1 MKIFFWALFGIT
13 LVLYGG
19 TVRAQETQGRQL
31 VDADPVNALTVVVG
45 HSVPAQFTF
54 HIKPGYHINS
64 RVPATP
70 ELIPTQLTFS
80 PPEDLV
86 IAKVQYPAG
95 VLTSFPFDPTEKLSV
110 YSGAITIRA
119 AVLTQPKAGAGRYT
133 VHAELKYQA
142 CDNNAC
148 YPPKRLP
155 IAFDVRIASGN
166 SKIRKARPT
175 ATSPHIH
182 N

>member
-1 MKIFFWALFGIT
+1 MKTNLVLLGLT
-13 LVLYGG
+13 LVLSGG
-19 TVRAQETQGRQL
+19 AVRAQETQARQF
-31 VDADPVNALTVVVG
+31 VDAEPVDALTVMVG
-45 HSVPAQFTF
+45 RSVPVQFTF

-64 RVPATP
+64 RVPTTP

-86 IAKVQYPAG
+86 IARIKYPAG

-110 YSGAITIRA
+110 YSGDITIKGV
-119 AVLTQPKAGAGRYT
+119 VLTQPKSLAGRYT

-155 IAFDVRIASGN
+155 VAFDVKITRGA
-166 SKIRKARPT
+166 SKIRKARPN
-175 ATSPHIH
+175 AQSPHIH